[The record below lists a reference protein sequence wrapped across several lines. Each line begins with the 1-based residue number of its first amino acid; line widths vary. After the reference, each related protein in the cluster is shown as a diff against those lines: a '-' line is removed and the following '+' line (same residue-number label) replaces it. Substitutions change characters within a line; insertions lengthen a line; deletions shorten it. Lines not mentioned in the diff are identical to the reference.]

1 MFKRYTNLIVIAS
14 HNDFSRIE
22 RLVGPNGTLRF
33 TGTPADFLVVDNGSN
48 EYYKSKLSTLENDV
62 MYLSRKNIGRET
74 GAFDEAERTFP
85 NYERYMFLQ
94 DDTIVL
100 QKDWLSKFEETFD
113 KTPNCG
119 AVGFDI
125 YTGKSHLHWVSHQGL
140 TVADI
145 LRNMFGENYVYNK
158 FCGGAMLY
166 TSRQV
171 LNNLRQFGGIPH
183 AVKNDEEGIS
193 ECFGNERLFSS
204 IIQNMGYEIVECP
217 NVLANG
223 WVGRQYHD
231 RNGMPW
237 PN

>member
-1 MFKRYTNLIVIAS
+1 MSKKYKNLVVIAS
-14 HNDFSRIE
+14 HNDFSRID
-22 RLVGPNGTLRF
+22 RLVGPSGTLRS

-48 EYYKSKLSTLENDV
+48 EDYKNKLNSLQKDVLCLKRENV
-62 MYLSRKNIGRET
+62 GRET
-74 GAFDEAERTFP
+74 GAFDEAERKFP
-85 NYERYMFLQ
+85 DYERYMFLQ
-94 DDTIVL
+94 DDTIIL
-100 QKDWLSKFEETFD
+100 EKDWLLKFEEIFD
-113 KTPNCG
+113 STPNCG

-125 YTGKSHLHWVSHQGL
+125 YTGKSHLHWASHRGL

-145 LRNMFGENYVYNK
+145 LRNMFGDNYVYDK

-171 LNNLRQFGGIPH
+171 LDHLRQFGGIPH
-183 AVKNDEEGIS
+183 ATKNDEEGIS

-204 IIQNMGYEIVECP
+204 IIQNMGYEIAECS

-231 RNGMPW
+231 RNGVPW
-237 PN
+237 PV